1 MLKKYI
7 ICFLILSFL
16 NFTGC
21 TSLEVISKDDVDA
34 GRAEIN
40 FGDELYLTTKN
51 FTRYHFLAYTYQIA
65 NDTIY
70 GNGAIEDSSSITPFK
85 GSIALNEVINFE
97 QNKPDTGATI
107 GLFGGIIVVGLLV
120 FGIMFAAALGDTLN
134 PD

>member
-1 MLKKYI
+1 MYKKYI
-7 ICFLILSFL
+7 TCLLILSIL

-21 TSLEVISKDDVDA
+21 TSLEVISKEDVDE

-40 FGDELYLTTKN
+40 FGEELYLTTKD

-85 GSIALNEVINFE
+85 GAIALNDVINFE
-97 QNKPDTGATI
+97 QSKADTGATI

-120 FGIMFAAALGDTLN
+120 FGIMFAAALGDSMN